1 MGGKINPSLLD
12 LKYLIYLD
20 LAWNNFGVEI
30 PRFIG
35 SMENLRY
42 LSLSGVGFM
51 GMIHHQLGNLSNLRY
66 LDLGSNWPTLHVEN
80 FSWLPSLS
88 LLKYLDLS
96 NVLLNKSSDWL
107 QMVNT
112 LSSLQVLKLSEC
124 KLYHQP
130 QLPFV
135 NMSSLVTLDLSG
147 NPLNLIAGWIYSI
160 TSTLT

>member
-12 LKYLIYLD
+12 LKHLSYLD

-51 GMIHHQLGNLSNLRY
+51 GMIHHQLGNLSNLQY
-66 LDLGSNWPTLHVEN
+66 LDLGSNRSTLQIEN
-80 FSWLPSLS
+80 FSWLSSLS

-96 NVLLNKSSDWL
+96 NVLLNKSSDW
-107 QMVNT
+107 
-112 LSSLQVLKLSEC
+112 
-124 KLYHQP
+124 
-130 QLPFV
+130 
-135 NMSSLVTLDLSG
+135 
-147 NPLNLIAGWIYSI
+147 
-160 TSTLT
+160 